1 MPPWARGECCRTLEI
16 EAAVCLIVSDV
27 RAGARQYSLAGCYGF
42 EGCSR
47 FRNMGRNAVDLLCI
61 EDCVDLVDEPTLR
74 LFCRSAGAW
83 LGSTFSSDALFT
95 SQNSIRVPLSPFLT
109 CQSFSDACLYVIQ

>member
-74 LFCRSAGAW
+74 LFCRFGGRLARFDLLIGCTLHLPELNPGA
-83 LGSTFSSDALFT
+83 
-95 SQNSIRVPLSPFLT
+95 
-109 CQSFSDACLYVIQ
+109 